1 MLFRS
6 AGLAYG
12 QTVLAR
18 AIMAAGIEWDHSK
31 AHSAL
36 YDTEKT
42 AELFC
47 NIVNLWQTKIGFNLD
62 LFQPNNDPIDER

>member
-1 MLFRS
+1 L
-6 AGLAYG
+6 G
-12 QTVLAR
+12 QTVLAK
-18 AIMAAGIEWDHSK
+18 ACIAAQIDFNNNE

-47 NIVNLWQTKIGFNLD
+47 FIVNKWRD
-62 LFQPNNDPIDER
+62 LGGWPLVIQDTVNVDKNSTEPDNISN

>member
-1 MLFRS
+1 MSFDTTTLS
-6 AGLAYG
+6 GLALG
-12 QTVLAR
+12 QTVLAK
-18 AIMAAGIEWDHSK
+18 ACIAAEIEFDNNE

-47 NIVNLWQTKIGFNLD
+47 FIVNKWQKMGGWPLII
-62 LFQPNNDPIDER
+62 NDGKQ